1 MEARK
6 VDRQFLL
13 GSSLLV
19 SPVLDQVTHC
29 LEIKLNESTI

>member
-19 SPVLDQVTHC
+19 SPVLEKVM
-29 LEIKLNESTI
+29 IKDNFLIKCVI